1 MGILDRINGIEMRMQ
16 EIQGRFGTQ
25 SGPQPAALAGQ
36 ASFQAVMGN
45 VVGTQMAGQAPA
57 TAAGTLPGMAG
68 MPGLA
73 GLPGMAGLP
82 GATSMTGATGIA
94 GAFPGLLPTAATA
107 PTSSATPASTPSTF
121 DAIIKEASE
130 KYGVDQE
137 LIKAVI
143 QQESAFNPNAR
154 SCVGAQGLMQLMP
167 ATAASLGVTD
177 SLDPQQNIMG
187 GTRYIKGM
195 LERFKGDTRLAL
207 AAYNAGAGNVQKYGG
222 IPPFA
227 ETQNYVQKIMANYQR
242 MKGG

>member
-1 MGILDRINGIEMRMQ
+1 MGILDRINSIEMRMQ
-16 EIQGRFGTQ
+16 EIQSRFGTQ
-25 SGPQPAALAGQ
+25 LSPQPAALAGQ

-45 VVGTQMAGQAPA
+45 VVGSQMAAQAPA
-57 TAAGTLPGMAG
+57 TAATT
-68 MPGLA
+68 

-82 GATSMTGATGIA
+82 GATGLPGPMGLA
-94 GAFPGLLPTAATA
+94 GAFPGLLPNPPVTA
-107 PTSSATPASTPSTF
+107 PTTGAAPTTPSTF
-121 DAIIKEASE
+121 DAYIKEASE
-130 KYGVDQE
+130 KWGVDQE

-143 QQESAFNPNAR
+143 QQESAFNPNAQ
-154 SCVGAQGLMQLMP
+154 SSVGAQGLMQLMP
-167 ATAASLGVTD
+167 ATAASLGVTN
-177 SLDPQQNIMG
+177 SLDPKENIMG
-187 GTRYIKGM
+187 GTRYLKGL